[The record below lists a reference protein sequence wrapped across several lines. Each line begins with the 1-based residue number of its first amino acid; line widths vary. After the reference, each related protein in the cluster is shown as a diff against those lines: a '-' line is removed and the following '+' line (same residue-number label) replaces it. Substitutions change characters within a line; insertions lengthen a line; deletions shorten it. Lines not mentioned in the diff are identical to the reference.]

1 MSSWLAALLFI
12 ASVAVTLGAAGLF
25 ADRLDHIGPRLGLPE
40 SLTGLLTAFAAD
52 APEISSALIALGQG
66 RKGVSLGVVV
76 GSNVFNLA
84 AMIGA
89 SALLAGVVRIGPR
102 ALAVEGAV
110 ALASALIVVGLLAGM
125 FPTAVALIGFAAVLF
140 PYAGYLA
147 RSRAEVSRVLG
158 PRVEHPD
165 EAALWRAATLAL
177 LAVALIVVASFGM
190 VGFAVDLARRWD
202 VPASLVGLLVLAV
215 VTSLPN
221 AFTAIRL
228 GLGGRGTALV
238 SETLNSNTINLLGG
252 VILPSLVIGAGS
264 VSGGTGF
271 GLGWLIGMTV
281 LALALLVPRS
291 GMGRLGG
298 GALVLCYLAFIAVQ
312 VASR

>member
-25 ADRLDHIGPRLGLPE
+25 ADRLDHIGPHLGLPE

-52 APEISSALIALGQG
+52 APEIASALIALAQG

-89 SALLAGVVRIGPR
+89 SALLAGVVRVGRR
-102 ALAVEGAV
+102 ALIVEGAV
-110 ALASALIVVGLLAGM
+110 AVGALVIVVALLSGTL
-125 FPTAVALIGFAAVLF
+125 PAVAALIGFVAVLV
-140 PYAGYLA
+140 PYAVYLA
-147 RSRAEVSRVLG
+147 RSRAKLSHALG
-158 PRVEHPD
+158 PRPQHPG
-165 EAALWRAATLAL
+165 EAALWRASALAL
-177 LAVALIVVASFGM
+177 LAVALIVLASFGM
-190 VGFAVDLARRWD
+190 VGFALDLAHGWG
-202 VPASLVGLLVLAV
+202 VPEALVGLLVLAV

-221 AFTAIRL
+221 SFTAIRL
-228 GLGGRGTALV
+228 GLGGRGAALV

-252 VILPSLVIGAGS
+252 VVLPALVIGAGGLA
-264 VSGGTGF
+264 GGI
-271 GLGWLIGMTV
+271 GLELAWLVAMT
-281 LALALLVPRS
+281 ALAVVLLGRRR

-298 GALVLCYLAFIAVQ
+298 GALVLGYLAFVAVQ
-312 VASR
+312 VARR

>member
-52 APEISSALIALGQG
+52 APEISSALAALAQG
-66 RKGVSLGVVV
+66 HKGVSLGVVV

-89 SALLAGVVRIGPR
+89 TALLTGVVRLGRR

-110 ALASALIVVGLLAGM
+110 ALVTVLIVVALLAGVI
-125 FPTAVALIGFAAVLF
+125 PAAVALVGFAAVLV
-140 PYAGYLA
+140 PYAAYLL
-147 RSRAEVSRVLG
+147 RSRAELSRALG
-158 PRVEHPD
+158 PRVEHPE
-165 EAALWRAATLAL
+165 EAALWRASALAL
-177 LAVALIVVASFGM
+177 VAVALIVVASFGM
-190 VGFAVDLARRWD
+190 VGFAVDLANDWGL
-202 VPASLVGLLVLAV
+202 PESLVGLLVLAV

-228 GLGGRGTALV
+228 GLGGRGAALV

-252 VILPSLVIGAGS
+252 VILPALLIGAGGLA
-264 VSGGTGF
+264 GGNGLE
-271 GLGWLIGMTV
+271 LGWLVAMTV
-281 LALALLVPRS
+281 IALALLGRAR

-298 GALVLCYLAFIAVQ
+298 AALMFCYFAFVVIQ
-312 VASR
+312 VARR